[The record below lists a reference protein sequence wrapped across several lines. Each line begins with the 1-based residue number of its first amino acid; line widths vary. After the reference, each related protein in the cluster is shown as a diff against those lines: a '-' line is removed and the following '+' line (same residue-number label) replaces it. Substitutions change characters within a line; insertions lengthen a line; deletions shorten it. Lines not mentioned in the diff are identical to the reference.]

1 MRTCRYR
8 IGRWLVHFGLWIM
21 PSGRARTELYTLFSR
36 WGRDV
41 ISEVAAQKPVS
52 Q

>member
-1 MRTCRYR
+1 MCVWRYR
-8 IGRWLVHFGLWIM
+8 VGRWLVHFGLWII
-21 PSGRARTELYTLFSR
+21 PSGRARTELYALFYQ

-41 ISEVAAQKPVS
+41 LLEVAAQKRMS